1 MHSWMMLFTLLTV
14 NSVYAAGNGK
24 AATSQQVASPVRDP
38 FTTSDRMY
46 SEVGNQSAQ
55 RAGSGMGFVPG
66 YGAQAAPKMHLKGF
80 VTRGNKK
87 ASALLDV
94 EGAGVFLVSEGDEIG
109 LQALGQN
116 SVLKIIKVDANGVRV
131 QSGQVNQV
139 IVVR

>member
-1 MHSWMMLFTLLTV
+1 MRIGLMLFISLTV

-46 SEVGNQSAQ
+46 SEVGNQSATK
-55 RAGSGMGFVPG
+55 SGFVPG